1 MTPIPTISEIR
12 KRGYDGLV
20 DAASYIRSYEGGH
33 ADYTKDRKKWL
44 NNDFDFVVSNK
55 IVNRE

>member
-20 DAASYIRSYEGGH
+20 DAASYIRSYEGVMQN
-33 ADYTKDRKKWL
+33 YTKDRK
-44 NNDFDFVVSNK
+44 NG
-55 IVNRE
+55 